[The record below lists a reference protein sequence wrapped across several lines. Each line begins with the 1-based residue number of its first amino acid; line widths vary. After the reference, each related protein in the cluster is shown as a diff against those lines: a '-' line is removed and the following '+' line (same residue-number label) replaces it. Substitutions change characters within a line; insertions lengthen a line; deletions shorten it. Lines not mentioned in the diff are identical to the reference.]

1 MGRRRKALQTGLLKE
16 GQKMKAKLQPYFRK
30 YVILTCSSLLL
41 RVYGGVYRLFLLRR
55 FGAEPF
61 GLLGMIF
68 PFYRLLSLL
77 ATLGL
82 PTAFARLVA
91 IENAKKNAAWI
102 GEAKSK
108 VFTLVAATTV
118 IVSGLLFLG
127 ATPLG
132 TFLYHDLRTGPLLKY
147 YACALNLHCLC
158 LVYRGYFHGLD
169 HIAPLTFA
177 DLIETLGETVYIL
190 LFLYDGACPPVNGE
204 VAGRVLA
211 KGYLLGEATCL
222 GALFLYDRFRV
233 RPQLA
238 GAVTR
243 PASGRKLLPL
253 LRSSFPLMAQQLVL
267 SLARIAD
274 SILLPRLL
282 AKGGLSANQIAHLLG
297 VYWEMAT
304 PLLFFPLILFS
315 PVSTLIL
322 PATARAVAQ
331 NKLPAYLRKL
341 RWLLGGAFLYALG
354 VCFLLLKFGPLLA
367 RLLYGTTA
375 ATRYLPFLLPALPFL
390 LLNSL
395 LTPVAEGLGKQLFLL
410 RATLVLL
417 CVKTGVTAAFVPL
430 PAFGLAGAA
439 WGLTTSQ
446 VLLFCLLWKEIFLT
460 VIPNPKWFLLFK
472 TSLFHLPKT

>member
-108 VFTLVAATTV
+108 VFTLVAATAV

-222 GALFLYDRFRV
+222 GALSKTA
-233 RPQLA
+233 RPPVGRRAAARAEALPAFSPLNGDSWFCLA
-238 GAVTR
+238 
-243 PASGRKLLPL
+243 
-253 LRSSFPLMAQQLVL
+253 L
-267 SLARIAD
+267 SPT
-274 SILLPRLL
+274 ILLPRLL